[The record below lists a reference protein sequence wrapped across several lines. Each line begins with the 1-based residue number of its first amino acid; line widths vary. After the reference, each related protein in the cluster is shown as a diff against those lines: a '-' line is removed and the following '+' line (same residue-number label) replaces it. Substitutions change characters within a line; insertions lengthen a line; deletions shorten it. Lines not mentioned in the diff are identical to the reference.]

1 MRRRRRRRRAS
12 RAKAG
17 CCSLRTT
24 PKCARRWRR
33 RCARPVSRSIPRFTA
48 DEALARLDVGERY
61 DAVFTDVV
69 IPGVLSGVDLAL
81 EVRRRFPRVGVVVAT
96 GYSDRA
102 VQIEGVRALPKPY
115 DRHQA
120 VEALNAAMA
129 GGSD

>member
-1 MRRRRRRRRAS
+1 MRRRRRRRARVAGKGRVLFVEDDAEVRETVAAALRA
-12 RAKAG
+12 AG
-17 CCSLRTT
+17 FHICT
-24 PKCARRWRR
+24 A
-33 RCARPVSRSIPRFTA
+33 VTA

-69 IPGVLSGVDLAL
+69 MPGVLSGVDLAV

-102 VQIEGVRALPKPY
+102 VHIEGVRALPKPY
-115 DRHQA
+115 DAHQA
-120 VEALNAAMA
+120 AEALNAAMA